1 MPFLSPNQQRQS
13 TEGHLSIFHNVDIR
27 HAATAAAPSLY
38 DVVVSMMYSTCHTA
52 AAAAAAAAVASERV
66 RRSGPITCGSR
77 AVLELLFQ
85 VGGVA

>member
-27 HAATAAAPSLY
+27 HAAAAAPSLY

-52 AAAAAAAAVASERV
+52 AAAAEVASERV

-77 AVLELLFQ
+77 AVLELAAWRS
-85 VGGVA
+85 G

>member
-27 HAATAAAPSLY
+27 HAAAAAAAPSLY

-52 AAAAAAAAVASERV
+52 AAAAAEVASERV

-77 AVLELLFQ
+77 AVLELLF
-85 VGGVA
+85 

>member
-1 MPFLSPNQQRQS
+1 MSFLSPNQQRQS

-27 HAATAAAPSLY
+27 HAAAAAAPSLY
-38 DVVVSMMYSTCHTA
+38 DVVLSMMYSTCHT
-52 AAAAAAAAVASERV
+52 AAAAAAAVASERV